1 MRVLFW
7 NQEYFPSLGGVEIH
21 TARLAKSLGGRGH
34 DVAVVAG
41 LSTGDLA
48 QHETIDGIEVHRLP
62 FYGPLATRDMDGI
75 ASLRQQVVRLKR
87 QVAPE
92 IVHVNLTD
100 ASPMLHL
107 MTAADD
113 AATVVAFHRAL
124 SQLPSAWGLAR
135 SLARRAAAL
144 VAPSEHAAADAA
156 KTLDLPPISVTT
168 IENGIPS
175 LESEASP
182 LPALPPPEFLAVGRL
197 VSEKAVGVAIRAL
210 RRLHDRGVVGYLRI
224 AGTGDELGALRSQTV
239 QLGLE
244 PFVIFEGLLDQHGL
258 NRCYERATALL
269 VPSVF
274 AETFCQAAAEAALA
288 GRPVLASRIGAL
300 PGTVVDGETGLLFP
314 PGDYEALSA
323 LMVSLVSLPGRAR
336 QLGEAAR
343 TRARRRYGLEAMTDQ
358 YEDLYRSVVRSRS
371 THEA

>member
-107 MTAADD
+107 MTAAGD

-144 VAPSEHAAADAA
+144 VAPSEHAAADDGRN
-156 KTLDLPPISVTT
+156 L
-168 IENGIPS
+168 GGH
-175 LESEASP
+175 SP
-182 LPALPPPEFLAVGRL
+182 HCG
-197 VSEKAVGVAIRAL
+197 
-210 RRLHDRGVVGYLRI
+210 
-224 AGTGDELGALRSQTV
+224 
-239 QLGLE
+239 
-244 PFVIFEGLLDQHGL
+244 
-258 NRCYERATALL
+258 C
-269 VPSVF
+269 
-274 AETFCQAAAEAALA
+274 
-288 GRPVLASRIGAL
+288 
-300 PGTVVDGETGLLFP
+300 
-314 PGDYEALSA
+314 
-323 LMVSLVSLPGRAR
+323 
-336 QLGEAAR
+336 
-343 TRARRRYGLEAMTDQ
+343 
-358 YEDLYRSVVRSRS
+358 
-371 THEA
+371 